1 MPTTASGAAL
11 SAAELPGPDRHLPFY
26 GLASP
31 PFRAGAD
38 PGRLWL
44 GNAHRA
50 ILDTLAR
57 AIREGNGIAVLT
69 GDAGTGKTS
78 LAQRFIAMLGPAGIS
93 VGRVSSPGQAPS
105 DFFEAVLSAY
115 GVRRPVHDKD
125 TFSACIRTVLAR
137 AAARSDK
144 VLLVVD
150 EAQGLGHEL
159 LGEVGDLSA
168 LAAASGHPLVI
179 LLVGET
185 RLTAALKDDQH
196 AALRERIIARCAVP
210 PLGPDEVSAYVQ
222 HYLNAAGAITEIFS
236 PEAIRTIASLSRGA
250 PGAINIIGDRALLVG
265 RARRAR
271 PITEAIVSDCGR
283 SLGSP
288 SAAPADFDRSSARA
302 TFLHSRAKG
311 RGRLYVTIAATA
323 LFVTGAPYLAWWL
336 TGLGDHS
343 ARTAS
348 DGASRLPH
356 APARDEGPPAPAV
369 VTRPPADA
377 PSSPGPSGD
386 ADRAALPERRAPVS
400 AAPIEA
406 HAATPPRATPS
417 RPRVVV
423 PRENPPIRES
433 SVARES
439 AGPREIRPP
448 AAMPRPP
455 SPVAAAPG
463 RVAAPEGTSPT
474 PRASEGSG
482 DTPDPSAI
490 IDWLMKDSPGR
501 RPGG

>member
-1 MPTTASGAAL
+1 MPTTASDAAL

-31 PFRAGAD
+31 PFRSGAD

-78 LAQRFIAMLGPAGIS
+78 LAQRFIAMLGPTGIS

-125 TFSACIRTVLAR
+125 TFAACIRTVLAR
-137 AAARSDK
+137 AAARGDK

-159 LGEVGDLSA
+159 LCEVGDLSA
-168 LAAASGHPLVI
+168 LAAASGHPLFI

-196 AALRERIIARCAVP
+196 GALRERIIARCAVP
-210 PLGPDEVSAYVQ
+210 PLGPDEVSAYVR
-222 HYLNAAGAITEIFS
+222 HYLDAAGAVTEIFS

-271 PITEAIVSDCGR
+271 PITEAIVADCGR
-283 SLGSP
+283 SPGSP
-288 SAAPADFDRSSARA
+288 SPALADFDRSSPRA
-302 TFLHSRAKG
+302 AAMRSSGKG
-311 RGRLYVTIAATA
+311 RGRLYVTIIATA
-323 LFVTGAPYLAWWL
+323 LFVTGAPYLAWWFM
-336 TGLGDHS
+336 GLGDHS

-348 DGASRLPH
+348 DDASRPPH
-356 APARDEGPPAPAV
+356 APARGEGPPAPAV
-369 VTRPPADA
+369 VTGPAPDA
-377 PSSPGPSGD
+377 RSSPVPSGD
-386 ADRAALPERRAPVS
+386 ADRVALPERRAPVS

-406 HAATPPRATPS
+406 HAAIPA
-417 RPRVVV
+417 RPTASKLRVVV
-423 PRENPPIRES
+423 PRESPPIRANL
-433 SVARES
+433 VT
-439 AGPREIRPP
+439 PEIRPHAP
-448 AAMPRPP
+448 AATPRPP
-455 SPVAAAPG
+455 APVAAAPG
-463 RVAAPEGTSPT
+463 RVATPEAASQPRAPE
-474 PRASEGSG
+474 SG
-482 DTPDPSAI
+482 ADAPDPAAI
-490 IDWLMKDSPGR
+490 IDWLMKASPAR
-501 RPGG
+501 R

>member
-1 MPTTASGAAL
+1 
-11 SAAELPGPDRHLPFY
+11 
-26 GLASP
+26 
-31 PFRAGAD
+31 
-38 PGRLWL
+38 
-44 GNAHRA
+44 
-50 ILDTLAR
+50 
-57 AIREGNGIAVLT
+57 
-69 GDAGTGKTS
+69 
-78 LAQRFIAMLGPAGIS
+78 MLGPAGIS

-125 TFSACIRTVLAR
+125 TFAACIRNVLAR
-137 AAARSDK
+137 AAARGDK
-144 VLLVVD
+144 VLLVLD

-159 LGEVGDLSA
+159 LREVGDLSA
-168 LAAASGHPLVI
+168 LAAASGHPLFI

-210 PLGPDEVSAYVQ
+210 PLGLDEVGAYVR
-222 HYLNAAGAITEIFS
+222 HNLDAAGAVTEIFS

-271 PITEAIVSDCGR
+271 PITEAIVSECGR
-283 SLGSP
+283 SPESP
-288 SAAPADFDRSSARA
+288 SAADTGVDRSSPRA
-302 TFLHSRAKG
+302 TSLRSRAEG

-336 TGLGDHS
+336 TGLGDNS

-348 DGASRLPH
+348 DNASRPPH
-356 APARDEGPPAPAV
+356 APAREEESPAPAV
-369 VTRPPADA
+369 VTGPPADA
-377 PSSPGPSGD
+377 PSSPAPSGD
-386 ADRAALPERRAPVS
+386 ADRPALPERRAPVS

-406 HAATPPRATPS
+406 HAAIPARPTAS
-417 RPRVVV
+417 RPRVAV
-423 PRENPPIRES
+423 PREQLS
-433 SVARES
+433 D
-439 AGPREIRPP
+439 PREPGHPRDQATCPAATLRPP
-448 AAMPRPP
+448 A
-455 SPVAAAPG
+455 PVAAAPG
-463 RVAAPEGTSPT
+463 RVAAPEAASPR
-474 PRASEGSG
+474 PRAAEGHA

-490 IDWLMKDSPGR
+490 IDWLMKESPGR

>member
-1 MPTTASGAAL
+1 MPTTASDAAL

-26 GLASP
+26 GLAAP
-31 PFRAGAD
+31 PFRSGAD

-57 AIREGNGIAVLT
+57 AVREGNGIAVLT

-78 LAQRFIAMLGPAGIS
+78 LAQRFVAMLGPTGIS

-125 TFSACIRTVLAR
+125 TFLACMRNVLAR
-137 AAARSDK
+137 GAGRGDK

-159 LGEVGDLSA
+159 LREIGDLSIM
-168 LAAASGHPLVI
+168 AAASGHPFVI
-179 LLVGET
+179 LLIGET

-196 AALRERIIARCAVP
+196 TALRERIIARCAVP
-210 PLGPDEVSAYVQ
+210 PLGPDEVNAYVR
-222 HYLNAAGAITEIFS
+222 HYLDAAGAVTEIFS

-250 PGAINIIGDRALLVG
+250 PGAINIIADRALLVG

-283 SLGSP
+283 SPGSP
-288 SAAPADFDRSSARA
+288 SAALANFDRSSPRA
-302 TFLHSRAKG
+302 TSLHSRAKG

-323 LFVTGAPYLAWWL
+323 LLVTGAPYLAWWL
-336 TGLGDHS
+336 TGLGDNS
-343 ARTAS
+343 ARTSS
-348 DGASRLPH
+348 DDTSRLPH
-356 APARDEGPPAPAV
+356 APARDERPPAPVA
-369 VTRPPADA
+369 VTRPPTDA
-377 PSSPGPSGD
+377 PSSPAPSGD
-386 ADRAALPERRAPVS
+386 ANRVALPERRAPVS

-406 HAATPPRATPS
+406 HAGIPAGPTAS

-423 PRENPPIRES
+423 PRESPAIRENP
-433 SVARES
+433 VTPA
-439 AGPREIRPP
+439 IRPSAP
-448 AAMPRPP
+448 AAAPRP
-455 SPVAAAPG
+455 SAPVAAAPR
-463 RVAAPEGTSPT
+463 RVVTPEAPSQPRAPEGGTD
-474 PRASEGSG
+474 A
-482 DTPDPSAI
+482 PDPSAI
-490 IDWLMKDSPGR
+490 IDWLMKESPSR

>member
-1 MPTTASGAAL
+1 MPTTAGDAAL

-31 PFRAGAD
+31 PFRSGAD

-57 AIREGNGIAVLT
+57 AIRDGDGIAILT

-78 LAQRFIAMLGPAGIS
+78 LAQRLIAMLGPAEIS
-93 VGRVSSPGQAPS
+93 AGQVSSPGPAPS

-125 TFSACIRTVLAR
+125 TFSACIRNVLAR
-137 AAARSDK
+137 AAGRGDK

-159 LGEVGDLSA
+159 LREVGDLSIM
-168 LAAASGHPLVI
+168 AAASGHPLVI
-179 LLVGET
+179 LLIGET
-185 RLTAALKDDQH
+185 RLTAALKDDRH
-196 AALRERIIARCAVP
+196 VALRERIIARCAVP
-210 PLGPDEVSAYVQ
+210 PLGPDEVGAYVR
-222 HYLNAAGAITEIFS
+222 HYLDAAGAVTEVFS

-283 SLGSP
+283 PPGSP
-288 SAAPADFDRSSARA
+288 SSALADFDRSSPRA
-302 TFLHSRAKG
+302 TSLHSRAKG

-336 TGLGDHS
+336 TGLGDNS
-343 ARTAS
+343 ARTTS
-348 DGASRLPH
+348 DDASRPQH

-369 VTRPPADA
+369 VTRPPADV
-377 PSSPGPSGD
+377 PSSPVPSGD

-406 HAATPPRATPS
+406 HAAIPARPTVS
-417 RPRVVV
+417 RPRVAV
-423 PRENPPIRES
+423 PRESPAIRENP
-433 SVARES
+433 VASET
-439 AGPREIRPP
+439 RPP
-448 AAMPRPP
+448 APAAAPRPP
-455 SPVAAAPG
+455 APVAAAPG
-463 RVAAPEGTSPT
+463 RVATPEAASQPRAPEGG
-474 PRASEGSG
+474 A
-482 DTPDPSAI
+482 DAPDPAAI
-490 IDWLMKDSPGR
+490 IDWLMKESPSR
-501 RPGG
+501 RPCG

>member
-1 MPTTASGAAL
+1 MPTTARDAAL

-31 PFRAGAD
+31 PFRSGAD

-57 AIREGNGIAVLT
+57 AIRDGNGIAVLT

-93 VGRVSSPGQAPS
+93 VGRVSRPGQAPS

-125 TFSACIRTVLAR
+125 TFAACIRTVLAR
-137 AAARSDK
+137 AAARGDK

-159 LGEVGDLSA
+159 LCEVADLSA
-168 LAAASGHPLVI
+168 LAAASGHPLFI

-210 PLGPDEVSAYVQ
+210 PLGPDEVSAYVR
-222 HYLNAAGAITEIFS
+222 HYLDAAGAVTEIFS

-271 PITEAIVSDCGR
+271 PITEAIVADCGR
-283 SLGSP
+283 SPASP
-288 SAAPADFDRSSARA
+288 SAVLVDFDRSSPRA
-302 TFLHSRAKG
+302 TAMHSSGKG
-311 RGRLYVTIAATA
+311 RGRLYVTITATA
-323 LFVTGAPYLAWWL
+323 LLVTGAPYLAWWL
-336 TGLGDHS
+336 MGLGDNS
-343 ARTAS
+343 SRTAS
-348 DGASRLPH
+348 DDVSRLPH
-356 APARDEGPPAPAV
+356 APVRDEAPPVPAV

-377 PSSPGPSGD
+377 PSSPVPSGD
-386 ADRAALPERRAPVS
+386 ADRALPERRAPVS

-406 HAATPPRATPS
+406 HAAIPARPTAS
-417 RPRVVV
+417 RPRAAV
-423 PRENPPIRES
+423 PRESPATRES

-439 AGPREIRPP
+439 AVPREIRPP
-448 AAMPRPP
+448 AVTPRPP
-455 SPVAAAPG
+455 APVAATPG
-463 RVAAPEGTSPT
+463 RVAAPEVTSST
-474 PRASEGSG
+474 PRAPEGSG

-490 IDWLMKDSPGR
+490 IDWLMKESPAR

>member
-1 MPTTASGAAL
+1 MPTTASDAAL
-11 SAAELPGPDRHLPFY
+11 SAAELGPDRHLPFY

-31 PFRAGAD
+31 PFRSGAD

-78 LAQRFIAMLGPAGIS
+78 LAQRFIAMLGPTGIS

-125 TFSACIRTVLAR
+125 TFSACMRNVLAR
-137 AAARSDK
+137 GAGRGDK

-159 LGEVGDLSA
+159 LREVGDLSIM
-168 LAAASGHPLVI
+168 AAASGHPLVI
-179 LLVGET
+179 LLIGET
-185 RLTAALKDDQH
+185 RLTAALEDDEH

-210 PLGPDEVSAYVQ
+210 PLGPDEVSAYVR
-222 HYLNAAGAITEIFS
+222 HYLDAAGAVTEIFS

-271 PITEAIVSDCGR
+271 PITEAIVADCGR
-283 SLGSP
+283 SPGSP
-288 SAAPADFDRSSARA
+288 SPALADFDRSSPRA
-302 TFLHSRAKG
+302 AAMRSSGKG

-323 LFVTGAPYLAWWL
+323 LLVTGAPYLAWWL
-336 TGLGDHS
+336 TGLGDNS

-348 DGASRLPH
+348 DDASRPPQ
-356 APARDEGPPAPAV
+356 APARDEL
-369 VTRPPADA
+369 A
-377 PSSPGPSGD
+377 PSTV
-386 ADRAALPERRAPVS
+386 DRRR
-400 AAPIEA
+400 
-406 HAATPPRATPS
+406 T
-417 RPRVVV
+417 
-423 PRENPPIRES
+423 
-433 SVARES
+433 
-439 AGPREIRPP
+439 
-448 AAMPRPP
+448 
-455 SPVAAAPG
+455 
-463 RVAAPEGTSPT
+463 
-474 PRASEGSG
+474 
-482 DTPDPSAI
+482 
-490 IDWLMKDSPGR
+490 KD
-501 RPGG
+501 

>member
-1 MPTTASGAAL
+1 MPTTASDAAL

-31 PFRAGAD
+31 PFRSGAD
-38 PGRLWL
+38 PGHLWL

-50 ILDTLAR
+50 ILDILGR
-57 AIREGNGIAVLT
+57 AFRDGNGIAVLT

-78 LAQRFIAMLGPAGIS
+78 LAQRFIAMLGPAGIA

-125 TFSACIRTVLAR
+125 TFAACIRNVLAR
-137 AAARSDK
+137 AAARGDK
-144 VLLVVD
+144 VLLALD

-159 LGEVGDLSA
+159 LREVGDLSA
-168 LAAASGHPLVI
+168 LAAASGHPLFI
-179 LLVGET
+179 LLIGET

-196 AALRERIIARCAVP
+196 AALRAQIVARCAVP
-210 PLGPDEVSAYVQ
+210 PLGLDEVGAYVR
-222 HYLNAAGAITEIFS
+222 HNLDAAGAVTEIFS

-250 PGAINIIGDRALLVG
+250 PGAINILGDRALLVG

-271 PITEAIVSDCGR
+271 PITGAIVSECGR
-283 SLGSP
+283 SPESP
-288 SAAPADFDRSSARA
+288 SAADTGVDRSSPRA
-302 TFLHSRAKG
+302 TSLRSRAKG

-336 TGLGDHS
+336 TGLGDNS

-348 DGASRLPH
+348 DDASRPPH
-356 APARDEGPPAPAV
+356 APARDEESPAPAV
-369 VTRPPADA
+369 VTGLPADA
-377 PSSPGPSGD
+377 SPTPAPSGD
-386 ADRAALPERRAPVS
+386 ADGPGLPERRAPVS
-400 AAPIEA
+400 AAAIEA
-406 HAATPPRATPS
+406 HAAIPARPTAS
-417 RPRVVV
+417 RPRVAV
-423 PRENPPIRES
+423 PREIPAIRENP
-433 SVARES
+433 VT
-439 AGPREIRPP
+439 REIRPP
-448 AAMPRPP
+448 APATLRPP
-455 SPVAAAPG
+455 APVAAAPE
-463 RVAAPEGTSPT
+463 RVPAREAPSPR
-474 PRASEGSG
+474 PRAAEGRA

-490 IDWLMKDSPGR
+490 IDWLMKESPGR

>member
-1 MPTTASGAAL
+1 MPTTASDAAL

-26 GLASP
+26 GLASS
-31 PFRAGAD
+31 PFRSGAD

-57 AIREGNGIAVLT
+57 AFREGNGIAVLT

-78 LAQRFIAMLGPAGIS
+78 LAQRFIAMLGPAGIL

-115 GVRRPVHDKD
+115 GVRRPVHDRD
-125 TFSACIRTVLAR
+125 TFAACIRNVLAR
-137 AAARSDK
+137 AAARGDK
-144 VLLVVD
+144 VLLAVD

-159 LGEVGDLSA
+159 LREVGDLSG
-168 LAAASGHPLVI
+168 LAAASGHALFI

-185 RLTAALKDDQH
+185 QLTAALQDDQH

-210 PLGPDEVSAYVQ
+210 PLGPDEVGAYVR
-222 HYLNAAGAITEIFS
+222 HSLDTAGAVTEIFS

-271 PITEAIVSDCGR
+271 PITEAIVADCGR
-283 SLGSP
+283 APGSP
-288 SAAPADFDRSSARA
+288 SAVFADSDRSSPRA
-302 TFLHSRAKG
+302 TFLHSRVKG

-336 TGLGDHS
+336 TGLGGNS

-348 DGASRLPH
+348 DDASRPH
-356 APARDEGPPAPAV
+356 ASARDEGPPAPAV
-369 VTRPPADA
+369 VTPPPADA
-377 PSSPGPSGD
+377 PSNPAPSGD
-386 ADRAALPERRAPVS
+386 ADRRTLPERRAPVS

-406 HAATPPRATPS
+406 HAAIPARPTPS
-417 RPRVVV
+417 RPRIVV
-423 PRENPPIRES
+423 PRESPAIRENP
-433 SVARES
+433 VN
-439 AGPREIRPP
+439 REIRPP
-448 AAMPRPP
+448 APAATPRPP
-455 SPVAAAPG
+455 APMAATPG
-463 RVAAPEGTSPT
+463 RVATPEATSQPRAPEGG
-474 PRASEGSG
+474 A
-482 DTPDPSAI
+482 DAPDPAAI
-490 IDWLMKDSPGR
+490 IDWLMKESPSR